1 MEFEFNAE
9 VIEWRGPAPFYF
21 APTPQ
26 EVTDE
31 IELYKNELT
40 YGWGVIPARIT
51 IGNTT
56 VRTSLIPR
64 QGSFYVPLKDAIR
77 KPNGIELG
85 DEVEILLELG

>member
-1 MEFEFNAE
+1 MQFEFITE
-9 VIEWRGPAPFYF
+9 VIEWRGPAPFFF

-26 EVTDE
+26 AITDE

-51 IGNTT
+51 IGHTT

-64 QGSFYVPLKDAIR
+64 QGSFYVPLKEAIR

-85 DEVEILLELG
+85 DQVEILLELG